1 MSRRPPRLSDV
12 RAAWWTHR
20 ALRAAR
26 RGLAAGELRNVAMPK
41 PGSLPATAARGVEAI
56 LRRRSHTCL
65 EGALVRQRWLATQ
78 GVARD
83 VVIGVMAPRDGFEAH
98 AWLAQPHDSATPQ
111 AWQELT
117 RVAP

>member
-1 MSRRPPRLSDV
+1 VTRRLPSPSEL

-26 RGLAAGELRNVAMPK
+26 RGLAAGELRDLAIPR
-41 PGSLPATAARGVEAI
+41 PGALPISAGRGVEAM
-56 LRRRSHTCL
+56 LRRRRHTCL

-78 GVARD
+78 GRLCD
-83 VVIGVMAPRDGFEAH
+83 VVIGVTAPRAGFEAH
-98 AWLAQPHDSATPQ
+98 AWLADPDQPTPPH